1 MKNLSISKIVKH
13 WVKLSIAQ
21 KKICIY
27 VLFYS
32 IYNKI
37 LRALK
42 FKNANCEYYYPSKL
56 SEELTD
62 EKLLIARDIRLAI
75 ILVDK
80 FVPWKNLCRHQSWQ
94 AIQLLL
100 KYKILYSYHVGFFK
114 DTYGNLKGHSWVIVK
129 NTYICGDVTLDSTF
143 EEIKF

>member
-13 WVKLSIAQ
+13 WIKLSIAQ

-37 LRALK
+37 LSGLK

-62 EKLLIARDIRLAI
+62 EKLLIARDIRMAI
-75 ILVDK
+75 ILVNK

-114 DTYGNLKGHSWVIVK
+114 DAYGNLKGHSWVIVK
-129 NTYICGDVTLDSTF
+129 NIYICGDVTLDSTF